1 MVWEM
6 SAKADKGSTGE
17 MCTQNFPLLMK
28 DMNSKV
34 QEVHG
39 ILCSIN
45 KTISTGRHTDV
56 EWKTP

>member
-1 MVWEM
+1 M